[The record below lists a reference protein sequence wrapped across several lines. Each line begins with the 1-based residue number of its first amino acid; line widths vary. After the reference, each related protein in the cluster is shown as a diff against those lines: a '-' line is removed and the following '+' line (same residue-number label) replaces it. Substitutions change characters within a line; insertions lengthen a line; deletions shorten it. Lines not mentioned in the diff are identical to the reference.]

1 MEKNRKTSI
10 DALEQ
15 QLTSFSMMSPAEVFE
30 RFGLNNDGLNAEQI
44 EKGREKYGEN
54 VISTGNENSIFTR
67 IRESLINPF
76 NVVLLVVIA
85 VSYFTDV
92 VLADAPSF
100 ATIIMLIIIV
110 LISSI
115 TSFVQSQKS
124 DEAAKALQQMIVTK
138 VNVVRQ
144 GRRMQIPIEDCV
156 PGDLVVLGSGDLIPG
171 DVRFIE
177 TKDLFVDQAQLTG
190 ESNPVEKYTD
200 HRDAEDITDL
210 SNIGF
215 MGCDIVSGSARAV
228 VIATGND
235 TYFGNMSKTLNAQND

>member
-54 VISTGNENSIFTR
+54 IISTGNENSIFTR

-92 VLADAPSF
+92 VLADVPSF

-115 TSFVQSQKS
+115 T
-124 DEAAKALQQMIVTK
+124 
-138 VNVVRQ
+138 
-144 GRRMQIPIEDCV
+144 
-156 PGDLVVLGSGDLIPG
+156 
-171 DVRFIE
+171 
-177 TKDLFVDQAQLTG
+177 
-190 ESNPVEKYTD
+190 
-200 HRDAEDITDL
+200 
-210 SNIGF
+210 
-215 MGCDIVSGSARAV
+215 
-228 VIATGND
+228 
-235 TYFGNMSKTLNAQND
+235 

>member
-54 VISTGNENSIFTR
+54 IISTGNENSIFTR

-92 VLADAPSF
+92 VLADVPSF

-156 PGDLVVLGSGDLIPG
+156 
-171 DVRFIE
+171 
-177 TKDLFVDQAQLTG
+177 
-190 ESNPVEKYTD
+190 
-200 HRDAEDITDL
+200 
-210 SNIGF
+210 
-215 MGCDIVSGSARAV
+215 
-228 VIATGND
+228 
-235 TYFGNMSKTLNAQND
+235 